1 MLNEDY
7 KEMLRILLDN
17 KVKFLIVGAYALGVY
32 GYPRATGDVD
42 IWVEPTLDNSR
53 KLYKSL
59 KQFGAPLSNI
69 TRSIFSE
76 EGLIFQIGVAPR
88 RIDIITS
95 IDGVTFK
102 HAFHT
107 KEEIEIEHLKIPF
120 LSKTNLIK
128 NKKATGRDKDKLDI
142 KYLNKHK

>member
-7 KEMLRILLDN
+7 KEMLRVLLDN
-17 KVKFLIVGAYALGVY
+17 EVKFLIVGAYALGVY

-42 IWVEPTLDNSR
+42 IWVEPTPGNSQ
-53 KLYKSL
+53 KVYKSL
-59 KQFGAPLSNI
+59 KQFGAPLSDI
-69 TRSIFSE
+69 SQSTFAE
-76 EGLIFQIGVAPR
+76 AGLIFQIGIAPR

-102 HAFHT
+102 HAFDT

-128 NKKATGRDKDKLDI
+128 NKKATGREKDKLDI
-142 KYLNKHK
+142 KYLKTHK